1 MIPTPQALYRI
12 HDATTGPLRCYEL
25 QKLRNQQRT
34 NAMWTEAQRPQ
45 DEALQSFADAMR
57 AVVSETHHIASCRV
71 SSRWITLQF
80 PDCRKPGNLCPT
92 YGEISIYLPRSRD
105 DIHPFHKQKWVR
117 GFPFVTVRP
126 PPHLDSIRS
135 YQLSPRET
143 PAEIWT
149 RCAHFFQIHAV
160 AIPQSHAA

>member
-12 HDATTGPLRCYEL
+12 HDATTGPLRHYEL
-25 QKLRNQQRT
+25 QKSRNQQRT

-45 DEALQSFADAMR
+45 DEALQAFADAMR

-105 DIHPFHKQKWVR
+105 DIHPFHKPKWVR
-117 GFPFVTVRP
+117 GFPFVTIRMP
-126 PPHLDSIRS
+126 GELDHAKV
-135 YQLSPRET
+135 YQLSPRAT
-143 PAEIWT
+143 PAMIWA
-149 RCAHFFQIHAV
+149 RCSRPFARHLKTAH
-160 AIPQSHAA
+160 SHAA